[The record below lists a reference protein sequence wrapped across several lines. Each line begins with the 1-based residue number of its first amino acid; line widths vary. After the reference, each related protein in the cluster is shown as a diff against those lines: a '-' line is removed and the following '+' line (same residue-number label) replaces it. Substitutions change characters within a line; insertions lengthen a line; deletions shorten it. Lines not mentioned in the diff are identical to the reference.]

1 MLMGVIQG
9 HAVGKLGFPE
19 PKDSG
24 ESILEL
30 YEKGFIAHGRT
41 ARLYNMMGGNYYDVD
56 YLLRRS
62 YQGSSLPSGTLTLTL
77 PNPDLDLN
85 RLPRKDQGPRFSVIY
100 VPERE
105 QCLLAAALDSL
116 LWSPLSWSIHRGMQS
131 LLVAY
136 GRPTFEAYRVA
147 LVETLKDKIAFH
159 LSRLEAEGWNPGF
172 VREHMAATAAASV
185 AVDGGDSG
193 DSVRI
198 VTAAARLCWVVEEE
212 ELDETNF
219 WRQQVGR
226 QVGEQMTGLL
236 GGEEVVAL
244 VKLWV
249 LEWSNEVD
257 HKLYRDLPLE
267 MLVA

>member
-1 MLMGVIQG
+1 MGIIQG
-9 HAVGKLGFPE
+9 PAVGKLSFPE

-24 ESILEL
+24 CSILKF

-41 ARLYNMMGGNYYDVD
+41 THLYNMMGGNYYDVD
-56 YLLRRS
+56 YLLRRP
-62 YQGSSLPSGTLTLTL
+62 YHDSSPPPSTLALTL

-85 RLPRKDQGPRFSVIY
+85 RLPRKDQGSPFSTVY

-105 QCLLAAALDSL
+105 ELLLAAALDSL
-116 LWSPLSWSIHRGMQS
+116 PWSPLSWSIHRGMQS

-136 GRPTFEAYRVA
+136 GRPTLEVYREA
-147 LVETLKDKIAFH
+147 LVETLKDKIN
-159 LSRLEAEGWNPGF
+159 SDSNRLEAEGWNPVF
-172 VREHMAATAAASV
+172 VRDHMADTAAASV

-198 VTAAARLCWVVEEE
+198 VTAAARLCWDVEEE

-219 WRQQVGR
+219 WRKQVGSHI
-226 QVGEQMTGLL
+226 GEKVIGLL

-267 MLVA
+267 MLFA